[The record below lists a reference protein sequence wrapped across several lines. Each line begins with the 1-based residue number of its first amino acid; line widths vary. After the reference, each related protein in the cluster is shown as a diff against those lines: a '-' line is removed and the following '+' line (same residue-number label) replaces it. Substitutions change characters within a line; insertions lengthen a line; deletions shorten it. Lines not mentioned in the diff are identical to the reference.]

1 MTQADKKL
9 LRSRFLEIRSS
20 IPKARKDAYDA
31 FLCRRVSETNA
42 FRDASSLLLYY
53 PIGSE
58 PDLLSLAEQALAQG
72 IPVGFPRCRDG
83 VMRFYAVPSLDE
95 KNFETGDY
103 LNIPEPLEL
112 GSELIPDARTL
123 CIVPALSFDPD
134 GCRLGYGGGY
144 YDRYLASHD
153 PISIGCAYP
162 ELRSDLSLHILP
174 TDLCVDTVIW
184 AEPSV

>member
-58 PDLLSLAEQALAQG
+58 PDLLDLAKLALERG
-72 IPVGFPRCRDG
+72 ISVGFPRCRGD
-83 VMRFYAVPSLDE
+83 VMRFHAVPSLDMCH
-95 KNFETGDY
+95 FEIGDY
-103 LNIPEPLEL
+103 LNIPEPKEN
-112 GSELIPDARTL
+112 GSELIPDRKTL
-123 CIVPALSFDPD
+123 CIVPALAFD
-134 GCRLGYGGGY
+134 GEGYRLGYGGGY
-144 YDRYLASHD
+144 YDRYLACHE
-153 PISIGCAYP
+153 PVSIGCAYP

-184 AEPSV
+184 AESSV